1 MTAPEKVKAA
11 KRQAGAMALRLMQDA
26 TKDLY
31 EAREFMRAH
40 STTRNRSIGH
50 HCAKLA
56 IENLRAAR
64 LIYDKLPR
72 YAK

>member
-1 MTAPEKVKAA
+1 MTTPRVHKGRDLPVRSPQPLDRIAKARA
-11 KRQAGAMALRLMQDA
+11 VGHLR
-26 TKDLY
+26 
-31 EAREFMRAH
+31 
-40 STTRNRSIGH
+40 
-50 HCAKLA
+50 AKLA

>member
-1 MTAPEKVKAA
+1 
-11 KRQAGAMALRLMQDA
+11 LRLMQDA